1 MKYSIILVTC
11 MVFPLVG
18 CGDKNPNYEGKKVE
32 ELTPQEIK
40 KKHKSENTSD
50 EYKGKN
56 W

>member
-1 MKYSIILVTC
+1 MKYSIILVVT
-11 MVFPLVG
+11 MAFSLVG

-32 ELTPQEIK
+32 EMTPQEIK
-40 KKHKSENTSD
+40 KKNKAEDTSD

>member
-1 MKYSIILVTC
+1 MKYSIFLAVC

-18 CGDKNPNYEGKKVE
+18 CGDKNPSDEEKKIE
-32 ELTPQEIK
+32 DMTPQEIK
-40 KKHKSENTSD
+40 QKNKAEDTSD